1 MKKMIFLLILAVI
14 VPLWAQDYYTDGLV
28 YQELYDLSWNFQE
41 RVYKKHY
48 IDKNN
53 EECPAIWYFYGR
65 LMNIKKQDATEYFNK
80 ISPKLVLFQKMAEL
94 STLLQDVE
102 KNQAKIR
109 EIFKAEKDI
118 TVIAGYLT
126 LAINQVSQDDIK
138 LLYVQLLK
146 PILPDYVGEL
156 QAYAQNLYRFYYER
170 NTRTARALLQTK
182 MPVYRNNGTLCYDC
196 TYYNHLAKACF
207 YLATHNPKDK
217 EAFEQIVAF
226 CKLGDIEQASKTYKT
241 KKHSLKSYEQIC
253 LSLQLEEQADQEKL
267 AEIIDKYLEEYEEP
281 EELMQLFYSLLD
293 MNQTE
298 LVANYLPTDWDLE
311 DDDETQASLW
321 YLQYNVGDEEM
332 KEQVRKN
339 VDNWWSMYGVENVNI
354 LSSLRLTRCVLGEK
368 YITPHVRRLLAVNN
382 PFYNKSQLLLQYPS
396 AQALRSIMLLYVAAG
411 RQ

>member
-1 MKKMIFLLILAVI
+1 MLLLAVI
-14 VPLWAQDYYTDGLV
+14 VPLWAQDYYNDGLV

-41 RVYKKHY
+41 RVYRKHY
-48 IDKNN
+48 IEKNN

-65 LMNIKKQDATEYFNK
+65 LMNMKKQDATAYFNK

-94 STLLQDVE
+94 STLLQNAE
-102 KNQAKIR
+102 KNQAKIN
-109 EIFKAEKDI
+109 ELFKAEKEI
-118 TVIAGYLT
+118 AVISGYLA
-126 LAINQVSQDDIK
+126 LAINQVPQNDIK

-146 PILPDYVGEL
+146 TPVLPDYVGEL
-156 QAYAQNLYRFYYER
+156 QTYAQNLYRFYYEC

-196 TYYNHLAKACF
+196 TYYNHLSKACF
-207 YLATHNPKDK
+207 YLATHNKKDK
-217 EAFEQIVAF
+217 ETFDQIAAF
-226 CKLGDIEQASKTYKT
+226 CRLQDMEQAQKTYKT
-241 KKHSLKSYEQIC
+241 KKHLLKSYEQVC
-253 LSLQLEEQADQEKL
+253 LALQLEEQHDQEKL
-267 AEIIDKYLEEYEEP
+267 AEIIDHYLEEYEEY
-281 EELMQLFYSLLD
+281 EEIMQLLYSLLY

-298 LVANYLPTDWDLE
+298 LVANYLPTDWDIE

-321 YLQYNVGDEEM
+321 YLQYSVGDEEM

-354 LSSLRLTRCVLGEK
+354 LNSLRLTRCVLGDK
-368 YITPHVRRLLAVNN
+368 YITPHVRRLLAINN